1 MFVSFSVSYYLS
13 CSELT
18 GNTVVG
24 FTEEELEG
32 EFDPCSYDASMS
44 RIFDEGYY
52 EEEQEGAEKP
62 VFSDSEEE
70 G

>member
-1 MFVSFSVSYYLS
+1 MILS

-24 FTEEELEG
+24 FTAQELEG
-32 EFDPCSYDASMS
+32 EFDPDSYDASMS
-44 RIFDEGYY
+44 RIFDEQYY
-52 EEEQEGAEKP
+52 EQEKEGAEKP